1 MSKMGLFLK
10 SINKKKVS
18 LFIDAANIL
27 YSQQSLGWRI
37 DYRKLKK
44 YFEDKASLKK
54 AFFYSGKIS
63 ENKKQDKFFKLMEKF
78 GYLVKTKEVKWIK
91 DHNGKILKGKGN
103 LDVELALDLTHTAG
117 DFDTAILLSG
127 DSDFAPAVSF
137 IKSLGKTVIVI
148 SSRNHISRELINV
161 ANLYLPFDKLKKY
174 IRRTT

>member
-1 MSKMGLFLK
+1 MSKMGLFLQL
-10 SINKKKVS
+10 INKKKVS

-63 ENKKQDKFFKLMEKF
+63 GNKKQDNFFKLMEKF

-91 DHNGKILKGKGN
+91 DHNGKILKGK
-103 LDVELALDLTHTAG
+103 
-117 DFDTAILLSG
+117 
-127 DSDFAPAVSF
+127 
-137 IKSLGKTVIVI
+137 VI
-148 SSRNHISRELINV
+148 
-161 ANLYLPFDKLKKY
+161 
-174 IRRTT
+174 

>member
-1 MSKMGLFLK
+1 MSKIDLSLK
-10 SINKKKVS
+10 LISKKRVS

-44 YFEDKASLKK
+44 YFKDNASLKK
-54 AFFYSGKIS
+54 AYFYSGKIS
-63 ENKKQDKFFKLMEKF
+63 GNNKQENFFKLMKKF

-91 DHNGKILKGKGN
+91 DSNGKILKGKGN
-103 LDVELALDLTHTAG
+103 LDVELALDLTHTAS

-127 DSDFAPAVSF
+127 DSDFASAVSF
-137 IKSLGKTVIVI
+137 IKSLGKIVIVI

-161 ANLYLPFDKLKKY
+161 ADLYLPFDKLKKY
-174 IRRTT
+174 IKRSS